1 MPNAYSEP
9 SVAQNEAKGSARL
22 STNFAR
28 KLALRRPADRQAG
41 FHPEFR
47 QDLLRWIKTDRN
59 TAARIMDLV
68 EAVMR
73 DPFLGIGKPE
83 PLSHGLSGVW
93 SRRVTGEHRL
103 LYVVRDTQ
111 IEFLHARYHY

>member
-1 MPNAYSEP
+1 MPSASSVLLAGQSE
-9 SVAQNEAKGSARL
+9 EKEDARL
-22 STNFAR
+22 SSNFAR
-28 KLALRRPADRQAG
+28 KSALRRPADRQAVV
-41 FHPEFR
+41 HQEFR
-47 QDLLRWIKTDRN
+47 QDLLRWVKTDRN
-59 TAARIMDLV
+59 TAMRLLDLV

-83 PLSHGLSGVW
+83 PLSHGLAGVW

>member
-1 MPNAYSEP
+1 MQNVSAEP
-9 SVAQNEAKGSARL
+9 SVARSGAKEGARL

-28 KLALRRPADRQAG
+28 KLVLRRTADRQAV

-47 QDLLRWIKTDRN
+47 QDLLRWIKADRN
-59 TAARIMDLV
+59 TAIRIMDLV

-73 DPFLGIGKPE
+73 DPFVGIGKPE
-83 PLSHGLSGVW
+83 PLSHGLAGVW
-93 SRRVTGEHRL
+93 SRRVTREHRL

-111 IEFLHARYHY
+111 IEFVQARYHY